1 MAAAPKAAKSL
12 KSVLSAEQTTALD
25 KFRPDVPEDKWDSF
39 ETTTARLLRGSEDH
53 KRRLWYHG
61 RRLTRAKKLF
71 KERPRFLVYL
81 DELAHISEM
90 SANNYSALY
99 AAWPEQA
106 DFHDAVNKLEA
117 EGQNSMRDIYAR
129 ARQVINK
136 RDGKKPQD
144 RYRFDGPLRA
154 LRGFVEAFR
163 PKTVWETDP
172 DDVPEL
178 RARLGAAR
186 KAIDT
191 ALESLPS
198 APIKKPASKAR
209 RRPKAA

>member
-61 RRLTRAKKLF
+61 RRLTRVKKLF

-90 SANNYSALY
+90 SANNYCALY
-99 AAWPEQA
+99 AAWPKEA
-106 DFHDAVNKLEA
+106 DFRGAVKALEA
-117 EGQNSMRDIYAR
+117 DGQNDERNIYAA
-129 ARQVINK
+129 ARQVLNELSGK
-136 RDGKKPQD
+136 ELKTRKSRDGA
-144 RYRFDGPLRA
+144 LRA
-154 LRGFVEAFR
+154 VRGFVKKINAMTL
-163 PKTVWETDP
+163 KIDP
-172 DDVPEL
+172 EQAAEL
-178 RARLGAAR
+178 RAGIEEAR
-186 KAIDT
+186 E
-191 ALESLPS
+191 ALDALSASLATVPV
-198 APIKKPASKAR
+198 KKPASKAR
-209 RRPKAA
+209 RRRKAA